1 MNDEIKR
8 EALFYPNL
16 KIEIK
21 TVKDNSKEQIE
32 DIEEFISS
40 KSHYPC
46 SGKGLQRRYSCSIGG
61 QKNCL

>member
-32 DIEEFISS
+32 DIEEFISEGVDLLIV
-40 KSHYPC
+40 YWWT
-46 SGKGLQRRYSCSIGG
+46 GK
-61 QKNCL
+61 